1 MNKICKILIFCTV
14 FVAES
19 VAAQENTSKANAVKD
34 FMKSYYAQ
42 PTYLPGVILPK
53 NVISPNFYVKNLGFF
68 CKQELKLEAV
78 TGIPFKFR
86 LGSVQYCDW
95 MEGKKNTGIAAPMQY

>member
-1 MNKICKILIFCTV
+1 MNKICKILFFCTV
-14 FVAES
+14 FVAKT
-19 VAAQENTSKANAVKD
+19 VVAQENTPKVNAVKV
-34 FMKSYYAQ
+34 FMKTYYAQ
-42 PTYLPGVILPK
+42 PTYLLSVIPPK

-95 MEGKKNTGIAAPMQY
+95 MEGKKNTGSLPPMQY

>member
-1 MNKICKILIFCTV
+1 MNKKCKILIFCTV
-14 FVAES
+14 FVVETI
-19 VAAQENTSKANAVKD
+19 VAQENTVKVNAVKD

-42 PTYLPGVILPK
+42 PALLSLRYVPQKVL
-53 NVISPNFYVKNLGFF
+53 SPNFYVKNLGFF
-68 CKQELKLEAV
+68 CKQELKFEAA

-95 MEGKKNTGIAAPMQY
+95 MEGKKNTGSLPPMQY